1 MTTYRR
7 HNLLTYSGAN
17 LLSAIF
23 SAVKTSCFYDVVVC
37 PCARPSVRLS
47 VCFLCW
53 QSVASC
59 VFYKKPALSLRRSDC
74 LVWSVAQ
81 CMDWNTRRFSAH
93 FQPSWFS
100 FSICSGPV
108 QSPDRPK
115 LFISF
120 LTLYSAKA
128 VIVPHRITWSWY
140 TGRWWV
146 GCYIWYSEEGTGR
159 GRSPPRPLLA
169 VPNITAHPSM
179 ASVPIIVLLC
189 SGPLLC
195 GFNAPIT
202 GLRPP
207 HRVFLGHPLCRL
219 ISSPSIDV
227 QCLIQS
233 VLSLR
238 STCLNYFKS
247 ALVNYDTY

>member
-1 MTTYRR
+1 
-7 HNLLTYSGAN
+7 
-17 LLSAIF
+17 
-23 SAVKTSCFYDVVVC
+23 VPV
-37 PCARPSVRLS
+37 RPSVCLYVFS
-47 VCFLCW
+47 VDNL
-53 QSVASC
+53 
-59 VFYKKPALSLRRSDC
+59 LRRVSSIRSQLCLYVGLTVSSD
-74 LVWSVAQ
+74 LWLNA
-81 CMDWNTRRFSAH
+81 WNTRRFSAH

-159 GRSPPRPLLA
+159 DRSPPRPLLA

-238 STCLNYFKS
+238 STRLNYFKS

>member
-1 MTTYRR
+1 
-7 HNLLTYSGAN
+7 
-17 LLSAIF
+17 
-23 SAVKTSCFYDVVVC
+23 VPV
-37 PCARPSVRLS
+37 RPSVCLYVFSVDNLS
-47 VCFLCW
+47 RRVSSIRSQLCLYVGLTV
-53 QSVASC
+53 S
-59 VFYKKPALSLRRSDC
+59 SD
-74 LVWSVAQ
+74 LWLNA
-81 CMDWNTRRFSAH
+81 WNTRRFSAH

-140 TGRWWV
+140 IGRWWV

-159 GRSPPRPLLA
+159 DRSPPRPLLA